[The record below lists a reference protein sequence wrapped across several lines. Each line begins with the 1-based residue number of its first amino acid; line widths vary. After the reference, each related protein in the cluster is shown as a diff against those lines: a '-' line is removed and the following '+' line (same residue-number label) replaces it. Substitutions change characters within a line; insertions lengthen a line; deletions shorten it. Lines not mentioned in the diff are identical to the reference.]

1 VLNRPISL
9 KMDCVTRLNRSII
22 GINVQYQMEDKLQ
35 IRTLAM
41 SHLNEPHTGEYLK
54 TVVSNK

>member
-1 VLNRPISL
+1 
-9 KMDCVTRLNRSII
+9 MDCVTRLNRSII